1 MRNHQYTVVHI
12 YNHAF
17 IINDRI
23 SYVPYRSFSSNA
35 LGSNHECRADK
46 SRPRFPVKRVFLC
59 LSRTFIICA
68 TPNEMSS
75 SIPLA
80 YLGVRKESE
89 APSIGRTSRRISS
102 DQAPG
107 DSRQSP
113 ASSANSEIEP
123 HENTNDIV
131 PSIEFEEGGY
141 GWVVTGCKLP
151 NQTENKT

>member
-1 MRNHQYTVVHI
+1 
-12 YNHAF
+12 
-17 IINDRI
+17 
-23 SYVPYRSFSSNA
+23 
-35 LGSNHECRADK
+35 
-46 SRPRFPVKRVFLC
+46 
-59 LSRTFIICA
+59 
-68 TPNEMSS
+68 MSS

-102 DQAPG
+102 DRAPDG
-107 DSRQSP
+107 SRQSP
-113 ASSANSEIEP
+113 TFSSNRRPLGDIEP
-123 HENTNDIV
+123 DENTNEIV

>member
-1 MRNHQYTVVHI
+1 
-12 YNHAF
+12 
-17 IINDRI
+17 
-23 SYVPYRSFSSNA
+23 
-35 LGSNHECRADK
+35 
-46 SRPRFPVKRVFLC
+46 
-59 LSRTFIICA
+59 
-68 TPNEMSS
+68 MSS

-102 DQAPG
+102 GEAPG

-113 ASSANSEIEP
+113 TFSSNRRSQDEIEP
-123 HENTNDIV
+123 NEDADEIV
-131 PSIEFEEGGY
+131 PGIEFEEGGY